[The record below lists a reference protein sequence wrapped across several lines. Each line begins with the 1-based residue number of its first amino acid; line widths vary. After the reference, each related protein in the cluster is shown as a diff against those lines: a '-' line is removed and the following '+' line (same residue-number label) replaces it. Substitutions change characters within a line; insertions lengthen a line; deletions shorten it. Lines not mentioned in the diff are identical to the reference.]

1 MIHRILNHWISN
13 KKFFYKL
20 IFSYFFTA
28 IIPVIFIGVL
38 SYNVSISNLEKQSIS
53 NLMQA
58 QEKYEANVVNNLAEY
73 INLCNGIYYD
83 QKMHDFISG
92 KYYKVNP
99 NYYYDQV
106 VFKNDY
112 LMPKVQT
119 IFSIKPNATNLSIIS
134 YGDNPI
140 EIIGSNYDDI
150 IDIKDSEYSGNK
162 TKDSQAFDYELK
174 DLSGQNFQFY
184 NIERVKGKQWF
195 KQIRGNADDYKW
207 AQITKDKQ
215 FKSISLLREID
226 NFDDFQDKKI
236 GLIKLTVKLVDIFN
250 EEKIDSNSY
259 KGFSLF
265 FDKSGELLSPE
276 TDKINYLN
284 KNQDKIMSLI
294 LSPQQNKSLI
304 VLDNVIIKRI
314 IPNTEWIMLSIY
326 PIEQIKIGA
335 GKIKSITLIALMGS
349 FILLFF
355 ITYRISSVFSKR
367 ITNITHYISAYKNE
381 NIVLDTKLI
390 DTHNDEIG
398 YLARSYN
405 DMVVRIN
412 TLIKDVYKAKIDKK
426 EYELKALQAQIN
438 PHFLYNSLSA
448 ISRLSSLGESEKVS
462 YMVRCLTHFYR
473 MTLNNG
479 RNIISIE
486 GEIEQVKAYID
497 IYNIRKR
504 DFFNVYYDIEPAVL
518 EFKTVKVILQPF
530 VENIFEHAIYNRTRP
545 INILLSARKG
555 NDSIIFTI
563 IDDGIGIRSDKQSG
577 LLTNENT
584 KSYGIKNVN
593 ERIQIQY
600 GINYGVEI
608 YSKYGIGTVVT
619 IKIPINS

>member
-58 QEKYEANVVNNLAEY
+58 QEKYEANVVNNLVEY

-150 IDIKDSEYSGNK
+150 IDIKQSEYSGNK
-162 TKDSQAFDYELK
+162 TKDSQAYDYELK

-184 NIERVKGKQWF
+184 NIERVKDKQWF
-195 KQIRGNADDYKW
+195 KQIRSNVDDYKW
-207 AQITKDKQ
+207 VQISKDKQ
-215 FKSISLLREID
+215 FKSISLLKEID
-226 NFDDFQDKKI
+226 NFDDFQDEKI

-276 TDKINYLN
+276 IDKINYLN
-284 KNQDKIMSLI
+284 KNKDKIMSLI
-294 LSPQQNKSLI
+294 LSSQQNKSLI

-367 ITNITHYISAYKNE
+367 ITNITHYISAYQNE

-462 YMVRCLTHFYR
+462 YMVRCLTNFYR

-497 IYNIRKR
+497 IYYIRKR
-504 DFFNVYYDIEPAVL
+504 DFFNVYYDIEPEVL

-530 VENIFEHAIYNRTRP
+530 VENIFEHAIYNRTWP
-545 INILLSARKG
+545 INILLSARKD

-563 IDDGIGIRSDKQSG
+563 IDDGIGIRSDKQLG

-600 GINYGVEI
+600 GVNYGVEI